1 MDGAGKMLDG
11 LVASRRGGRADAGPD
26 VVVGLLGRGIQSS
39 RTPRM
44 HELEGAR
51 LGLDYTYVLIDF
63 DALGLAD
70 NELGAMIEAAG
81 ALGFA
86 GLNVTHPFKQAVLP
100 LLDELAPEAASIGAV
115 NTVVFEGGRRIGHN
129 TDYWGFAESFREGLP
144 GVAMDSVIQ
153 FGAGGAGAAVAHA
166 LLSLGTRRLTLCET
180 ELDRA
185 KHLAARLAQ
194 QFGTEVNAVDEPSR
208 ALASASGIVNATPVG
223 MDKYPGTPFPIAML
237 RPSHW
242 VAEIIYFPADTALLQ
257 AARALGCRTLG
268 GTGMAVG
275 QAVRAFE
282 LFCGIAPDRA
292 AMIRHFQPA
301 A

>member
-1 MDGAGKMLDG
+1 
-11 LVASRRGGRADAGPD
+11 

-257 AARALGCRTLG
+257 AARAL
-268 GTGMAVG
+268 
-275 QAVRAFE
+275 
-282 LFCGIAPDRA
+282 
-292 AMIRHFQPA
+292 
-301 A
+301 